1 MKLPAYLVLA
11 AVSLAA
17 APRIHAQSSTF
28 SDDDKKF
35 LKDSAE
41 DNLAEIKLGEL
52 AVKTSKNPTVTAFAQ
67 KMVTDHRALLAGA
80 KPVAMKAGVTPPTS
94 PGVGSD
100 AEYLKL
106 KVLSGDSFDK
116 SYIKTMV
123 SDHHEDLDKVKAEHD
138 STQNA
143 SMKKLTS
150 HASTVIAGH
159 TEMID
164 GIAGK
169 MGLQ

>member
-1 MKLPAYLVLA
+1 MKFAACFVLA

-17 APRIHAQSSTF
+17 SPYVHAQSSTF

-41 DNLAEIKLGEL
+41 DNLAEIKMAEL
-52 AVKTSKNPTVTAFAQ
+52 AIKTSKNPTVTTFAQ

-94 PGVGSD
+94 PGVGAD
-100 AEYLKL
+100 AEYVKL
-106 KVLSGDSFDK
+106 KVLTGDTFDK

-123 SDHHEDLDKVKAEHD
+123 SDHHDDLDKVKAEHD
-138 STQNA
+138 STQND
-143 SMKKLTS
+143 SMKKLTA
-150 HASTVIAGH
+150 HAAKVIAGH

>member
-1 MKLPAYLVLA
+1 LVG
-11 AVSLAA
+11 AVSS
-17 APRIHAQSSTF
+17 IHAQSSTF

-35 LKDSAE
+35 LKNSAE
-41 DNLAEIKLGEL
+41 DNLAEVKLAEL
-52 AVKTSKNPTVTAFAQ
+52 AVKTSKNPTVTTFAR
-67 KMVTDHRALLAGA
+67 KMITDHEALLAGA
-80 KPVAMKAGVTPPTS
+80 KPIAIKAGVTPPTS
-94 PGVGSD
+94 PSIGAD
-100 AEYLKL
+100 AEYAKLKL
-106 KVLSGDSFDK
+106 LSGDTFDK
-116 SYIKTMV
+116 SYVKTMV

-143 SMKKLTS
+143 AMKELTA